1 MTFLGQVAVGASAAQ
16 DAGRSDVNLEIRQ
29 EEVRDCQS
37 AAVRDSLSA
46 MSAPEFPV
54 SPARQ
59 GAPEQR
65 LLDPQQKAAFR
76 LPPRALQERKV
87 EWV

>member
-16 DAGRSDVNLEIRQ
+16 DAGRWDVNLEIRQ
-29 EEVRDCQS
+29 EAVRDCPS

-46 MSAPEFPV
+46 MSAQEFPV

-59 GAPEQR
+59 AQPLQ
-65 LLDPQQKAAFR
+65 DAQQKAAFR
-76 LPPRALQERKV
+76 LRALQEGKV
-87 EWV
+87 E

>member
-1 MTFLGQVAVGASAAQ
+1 MSVLGQVAVGASVVQ

-29 EEVRDCQS
+29 EEVRDSQS
-37 AAVRDSLSA
+37 EAVRDSQSA

-59 GAPEQR
+59 GA
-65 LLDPQQKAAFR
+65 
-76 LPPRALQERKV
+76 QE
-87 EWV
+87 